1 MPAEPEHAPSS
12 WGPVFSRLSAHSEF
26 DTLDNFVLRNFHAAY
41 IDGKPCKSAGLS
53 DLANKKIL
61 KGVNEALSEQG
72 TKADTMRQWDD
83 TALCKFTTLRILA
96 FALAPL
102 EKLRDGIW
110 LLKNGLLS
118 PHQLGGKHE
127 PTRWNKV
134 QAPDGKHCYVS
145 RPPCNPKAQNGPD
158 AKHSMVFGPKGPE
171 NASPFEHLGL

>member
-1 MPAEPEHAPSS
+1 MPAEPEHAPSSWS
-12 WGPVFSRLSAHSEF
+12 WGPVFSRLSAHSDEF

-41 IDGKPCKSAGLS
+41 IDEKPCKSAGLS

-72 TKADTMRQWDD
+72 TKADAMRQWDD

-102 EKLRDGIW
+102 EELRDGIW

-118 PHQLGGKHE
+118 PTSLG
-127 PTRWNKV
+127 
-134 QAPDGKHCYVS
+134 VS
-145 RPPCNPKAQNGPD
+145 TSQQNGT
-158 AKHSMVFGPKGPE
+158 KSRHLT
-171 NASPFEHLGL
+171 ASHLTIRGGGH